1 MKPNQKLS
9 KDCATPFRLIGPENS
24 RTVKICLF
32 LKFEGRPG
40 NEKRSKQC
48 YQEAKVDN
56 SLPES

>member
-1 MKPNQKLS
+1 MIEDTFWINR
-9 KDCATPFRLIGPENS
+9 AREFNG
-24 RTVKICLF
+24 VKICLF

-48 YQEAKVDN
+48 YQEVEVDN